1 MDILQRI
8 RDLRDER
15 GWSNYR
21 LTEEAQLPCAT
32 LSNMFARQTLPSI
45 TTLTAICNAFG
56 ISLAQFFSDDT
67 DEILLSDEE
76 KSLLKQLRL
85 LKPNEKKII
94 NLIINEFINQ
104 QQDK

>member
-8 RDLRDER
+8 RDLKDER
-15 GWSNYR
+15 GWSTYH

-67 DEILLSDEE
+67 SEILLSDEE
-76 KSLLKQLRL
+76 KSLLQQLRL

>member
-8 RDLRDER
+8 RELRDER

-67 DEILLSDEE
+67 SEILLSDEE
-76 KSLLKQLRL
+76 KRVLQQLRL
-85 LKPNEKKII
+85 LKSNEKKII

>member
-8 RDLRDER
+8 RDLKDER
-15 GWSNYR
+15 GWSTYR

-56 ISLAQFFSDDT
+56 ISLAQFFSEDT

-76 KSLLKQLRL
+76 KSLLQQLRL

-94 NLIINEFINQ
+94 NLLINEFISQ
-104 QQDK
+104 RQDK